1 MPCSVFSHWGILSVR
16 SLAMRG
22 PPCPGQPAASRE
34 VPGTAA
40 SRPTGG
46 SVAWL
51 GGRRSKGFC
60 QPAYK
65 PGSVWRVAPP
75 RRPFIWDAACAA
87 PRATNPGGGRDRAWN
102 APSTAP
108 SVPRRPYSVLLPVGF
123 AVPPPSPEARCA
135 LTAPFH
141 PCPCGL
147 PRAGGLISVA
157 LSLGSPPAAVS
168 RHRQSLEPGLSSTA
182 RLGRQNAGSRGS
194 GRPAG

>member
-1 MPCSVFSHWGILSVR
+1 M
-16 SLAMRG
+16 
-22 PPCPGQPAASRE
+22 
-34 VPGTAA
+34 
-40 SRPTGG
+40 
-46 SVAWL
+46 
-51 GGRRSKGFC
+51 
-60 QPAYK
+60 
-65 PGSVWRVAPP
+65 P
-75 RRPFIWDAACAA
+75 RRPA
-87 PRATNPGGGRDRAWN
+87 PAQCRLGPPGGEAHPARRQGVATNGPRPRPNGSIYTHEGVSRPISRVLSGGSPLRDGHSSGTPLARRLEQPTRAAAGIEPGTLRARAPN
-102 APSTAP
+102 APC
-108 SVPRRPYSVLLPVGF
+108 RPYSVLLPVGF

-147 PRAGGLISVA
+147 PRPGGLFSVA